1 MRHAALCLLC
11 LSAAL
16 FSGCRMLDPNSK
28 WNPNRGDYR
37 DEFDIQQEARGGE
50 AMDHEDLDGA
60 DRWILSPKARA
71 INRNL
76 GID

>member
-1 MRHAALCLLC
+1 MRQSALCFLF

-16 FSGCRMLDPNSK
+16 FSGCKMLDPNTRL
-28 WNPNRGDYR
+28 NPNRGEHH
-37 DEFDIQQEARGGE
+37 DEFDLRDEARGGE
-50 AMDHEDLDGA
+50 GMDHEDVDGI
-60 DRWILSPKARA
+60 DKWILSPKARA

>member
-1 MRHAALCLLC
+1 MRHAALYFVC
-11 LSAAL
+11 LSAVL
-16 FSGCRMLDPNSK
+16 FSGCNMLNPNT
-28 WNPNRGDYR
+28 WMNPNRGDYH

-50 AMDHEDLDGA
+50 AMDHEDVDGI
-60 DRWILSPKARA
+60 DKWILSPKARA